1 MRKVRVKAA
10 ASVDIAIPENCNGK
24 IVVQVKKGSGET
36 ATISS
41 VKNLYKHVDGT
52 ESESAA
58 ITATSTQVAGL
69 ALEYSINSGLIRVA
83 LSGAPTSADT
93 EIEVL
98 AFG

>member
-10 ASVDIAIPENCNGK
+10 TSVDIAIPENCNGK
-24 IVVQVKKGSGET
+24 VVVQLKKGTGET
-36 ATISS
+36 VTISS
-41 VKNLYKHVDGT
+41 VKNLYKHMDGT

-58 ITATSTQVAGL
+58 LTAVSTPVAGL
-69 ALEYSINSGLIRVA
+69 AIEHSINSALIRVA
-83 LSGAPTSADT
+83 LSGAPASAAS